1 MIARERKTFRAFLM
15 EKVIKMMTFFVLQ
28 KLFGLISSKS
38 ILFFAQ

>member
-1 MIARERKTFRAFLM
+1 MIAREQMLSGFLM